1 MFIHITQ
8 IISLYSLTQF
18 RDKNG
23 GYCQTVTSCST
34 DTNVKHLHL
43 SSITKSIESY
53 YAIAFTN
60 TDIRMKRIKRRP

>member
-1 MFIHITQ
+1 MFIYITQ
-8 IISLYSLTQF
+8 INSLYSLTQF

-34 DTNVKHLHL
+34 DTHVQQLHL
-43 SSITKSIESY
+43 SSITKPIEN

-60 TDIRMKRIKRRP
+60 TAIRMRRIKRRP